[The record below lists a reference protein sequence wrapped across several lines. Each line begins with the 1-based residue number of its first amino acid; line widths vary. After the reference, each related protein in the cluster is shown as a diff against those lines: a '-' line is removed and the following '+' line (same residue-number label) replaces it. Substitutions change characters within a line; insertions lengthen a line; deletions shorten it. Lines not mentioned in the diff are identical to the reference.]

1 MVAWSYSAL
10 NSFETC
16 AYRHLK
22 VSVKKEFREVESEAM
37 RHGNRV
43 HKAFELRVKDGT
55 PLPNDL
61 ARHEPMMQ
69 RLLASADGGM
79 AEAEQKMAINAHFH
93 PTTYFAKDVWCRGIT
108 DLTIVKGEK
117 AFIADY
123 KTGQPTP
130 ESAQLRL
137 TAAMTFAHKPWVNT
151 IYNTFIWL
159 KTDSIST
166 PEVFQREDVPKIW
179 QEFAPRVQR
188 LELAHQENR
197 WPKKPSG
204 LCRKHCPVRDCEF
217 HGG

>member
-16 AYRHLK
+16 AYRHYK
-22 VSVKKEFREVESEAM
+22 VSVKKEFREAESEPM
-37 RHGNRV
+37 RYGNRV
-43 HKAFELRVKDGT
+43 HKAFELRVKDSA

-69 RLLASADGGM
+69 RLLASAVGGV
-79 AEAEQKMAINAHFH
+79 AEAEQRMAINAHLH
-93 PTTYFAKDVWCRGIT
+93 PTAYFAKDVWCRGIT
-108 DLTIVKGEK
+108 DLTITKGDK

-137 TAAMTFAHKPWVNT
+137 TAAMTFAHKPWVKT

-166 PEVFQREDVPKIW
+166 PEVFEREDLATIW
-179 QEFAPRVQR
+179 QGFAPRIQR
-188 LELAHQENR
+188 LELAHQENK